1 VSASEPRSED
11 VRRSVKRVLAERSS
25 KPSGRHLRGVQRASL
40 TQRGSGNGPYAVRTG
55 DFEFVIDEP
64 EARGGSDAGAN
75 PLQHIIAGAAG
86 CYLSH
91 LMLMAIDEEVDIE
104 LMDVD
109 ARGVYER
116 AARGGAFEA
125 MDYRVEVQSR
135 TPPSDLEALADRA
148 QHACYAHNTLRN
160 AGVELTVELFVN
172 GEHAA
177 TLKS

>member
-1 VSASEPRSED
+1 MSAPEPRSED
-11 VRRSVKRVLAERSS
+11 VRRSVKGVLAERSS
-25 KPSGRHLRGVQRASL
+25 KSGGSYPRGVQRASL

-75 PLQHIIAGAAG
+75 PLQHIVAGAAG

-91 LMLMAIDEEVDIE
+91 MMLIAIDEDVDIE
-104 LMDVD
+104 QVHIE

-125 MDYRVEVQSR
+125 MDYRVEVQSSAAA
-135 TPPSDLEALADRA
+135 SDLETLADRA
-148 QHACYAHNTLRN
+148 QRACYAHNTLRN

-177 TLKS
+177 TLRS